1 MTRRVVEH
9 TAVTVDRDPLVVV
22 TVYETG
28 INKEK
33 VRELNK
39 FSKRHGVLVRNGENY
54 EWK

>member
-1 MTRRVVEH
+1 MSRRVVEH

-33 VRELNK
+33 VRELNE
-39 FSKRHGVLVRNGENY
+39 FSKRHGVLVSDGERY
-54 EWK
+54 AWK